1 MTVVDVLGSV
11 DELAD
16 GMGGSVDA
24 VTGAAI
30 GPYRKSRLMRHGE
43 GWCPERAACTMFLQS
58 RDRAL
63 GILAEV
69 TVSLALGGGKA

>member
-11 DELAD
+11 DALAD

-30 GPYRKSRLMRHGE
+30 GPYRKSRLRRLEE
-43 GWCPERAACTMFLQS
+43 GAGGSERGYDQG
-58 RDRAL
+58 L
-63 GILAEV
+63 GIEPRDHNSERTEEDAE
-69 TVSLALGGGKA
+69 GQ